1 MCITCVVTCKLT
13 IGRHLQLGRRRR
25 ASRQICRGDRV
36 DAVARNGNFAGHVD
50 VLEFRPFVSVSVVH
64 KALCTLRNVL
74 AEYSLQENAICL
86 GRLDAHLHTK
96 YNRNTIA

>member
-1 MCITCVVTCKLT
+1 MFITCVVTCKLT
-13 IGRHLQLGRRRR
+13 IGRHLLLGRRG
-25 ASRQICRGDRV
+25 SRQICRGVRLE
-36 DAVARNGNFAGHVD
+36 AVVRIGHFAGHVE
-50 VLEFRPFVSVSVVH
+50 VLEFRPFFTVSVVH
-64 KALCTLRNVL
+64 KALFTLRNVL